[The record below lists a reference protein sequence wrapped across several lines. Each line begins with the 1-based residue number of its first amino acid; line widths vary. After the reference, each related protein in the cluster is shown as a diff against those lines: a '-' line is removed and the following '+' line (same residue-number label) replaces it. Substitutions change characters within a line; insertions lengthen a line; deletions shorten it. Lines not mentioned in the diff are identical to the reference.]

1 MVSLGLR
8 DAGQVLP
15 LPPLPF
21 GWQPPLWLMLCWSD
35 AGLGRGQGARRGQ
48 GKPSPRLASLCL
60 CACAAVAWGSLYALR
75 HLACCSY
82 EYLVLDDC
90 WAERPREKGEQL
102 RADSEKFPSGMKVG
116 SGAAAARWHD
126 GADPCHALRRASQG
140 LDQLIQLSHLHPLP
154 TGTPP
159 SPRALLS
166 LCVGGQGGEPGGT
179 HHTPP
184 TPAPT
189 FPPPPSAHPLPPPPP
204 PPPPS
209 THNSHTKQAMGDYIH
224 GKGLKYGIY
233 SDAGT
238 LTCAKYPGS
247 LDHEQLDAQT
257 FAGWGG
263 WRPPATGRSAGGCAE
278 RGGSCTLLVWL
289 GAEPQRLRKM
299 IAGWRLTGLSRG
311 WGQGRGWG
319 CCTSRGRCVSRGCGR
334 SRNHQHR
341 PTPAPAPW
349 QHASMQAWTT

>member
-1 MVSLGLR
+1 MKMRWPLGVALLLGCALASTALDNGLNAKPALGFNTWNAFYRDIHEDLVKEQADLMVSLGLR
-8 DAGQVLP
+8 DAG
-15 LPPLPF
+15 
-21 GWQPPLWLMLCWSD
+21 
-35 AGLGRGQGARRGQ
+35 
-48 GKPSPRLASLCL
+48 
-60 CACAAVAWGSLYALR
+60 
-75 HLACCSY
+75 Y

-102 RADSEKFPSGMKVG
+102 RADSEKFPSGMK
-116 SGAAAARWHD
+116 
-126 GADPCHALRRASQG
+126 
-140 LDQLIQLSHLHPLP
+140 
-154 TGTPP
+154 
-159 SPRALLS
+159 
-166 LCVGGQGGEPGGT
+166 
-179 HHTPP
+179 
-184 TPAPT
+184 
-189 FPPPPSAHPLPPPPP
+189 
-204 PPPPS
+204 
-209 THNSHTKQAMGDYIH
+209 AMGDYIH